1 MIADCI
7 LNWYP
12 DTHIYVEFTL
22 SFFKTNQVRDLLIDT
37 IAHVYEAATDLDGNC
52 WGVNSDK
59 FCHAPRQVTAWTE
72 GLISPHHC
80 ARPTTLTHWCADSMM
95 SVVVLGDDTL
105 DNWFHCCETR
115 SYVDAKLDANVVQ
128 ELKSVY
134 PASRSKDRLVECPE
148 KCP

>member
-1 MIADCI
+1 
-7 LNWYP
+7 
-12 DTHIYVEFTL
+12 
-22 SFFKTNQVRDLLIDT
+22 
-37 IAHVYEAATDLDGNC
+37 
-52 WGVNSDK
+52 
-59 FCHAPRQVTAWTE
+59 
-72 GLISPHHC
+72 
-80 ARPTTLTHWCADSMM
+80 MM